1 MKMKNIFIYNV
12 LIMFGLISAPVL
24 AAETY
29 QVDPAHT
36 YLLFKVKH
44 LMTGNSY
51 GRFHGPKGKMVWD
64 DATPSKSSINIS
76 VSANNVD
83 TDVDKRD
90 RHLRSPDFFNVKKY
104 STITFESTNVK
115 RLAPDIYEVTGGLT
129 ILGKTLPITT
139 KVHQTGFGKDPW
151 GKFRRGFETQFTIK
165 RSDWG
170 MDFMLNNVSDE
181 VVLNVSVEMIRM

>member
-1 MKMKNIFIYNV
+1 
-12 LIMFGLISAPVL
+12 MFGLISAPVL
-24 AAETY
+24 AGETY
-29 QVDPAHT
+29 QVDPDHT

-44 LMTGNSY
+44 LKIGNSY
-51 GRFHGPKGKMVWD
+51 GRFHRPTGKMVWD
-64 DATPSKSSINIS
+64 DVNPSKSSVNIS

-83 TDVDKRD
+83 TNVDKRD
-90 RHLRSPDFFNVKKY
+90 RHLRSPDFFNVEKY

-129 ILGKTLPITT
+129 ILGKTLPLIA

-170 MDFMLNNVSDE
+170 LDFMLNAVSDE
-181 VVLNVSVEMIRM
+181 VVLTISVEMIRV